1 MAQWNTGTDMITSY
15 LGRATI
21 FWRTAS
27 LLLLFL
33 SGDGQLFV
41 HRSANYKGT
50 CRADTLSNVSYK
62 EVGLV
67 DRPSP
72 GKVAYGVM
80 VYQRQ
85 NKTVS
90 DVFDQFTRLFD
101 AIYSPNF
108 TCVVHVDI
116 KSEPALI
123 EKITDY
129 VKKHAPQ
136 ASTIPSVSVSWGGIT
151 VVERTLALMQAAL
164 ESDPEWEYF
173 VNIGQEDYPLQSPAA
188 IQEYL
193 AHAVPPATNFIY
205 CWDLRGHDFFGQWE
219 HHEGR
224 VSKVFVDMFDG
235 RSREVRGLPRS
246 PPKVRQGHMHMHQY
260 LYNVSFPLS
269 LSHYAHLHASLHDR
283 NTLSTR
289 ASSKPSSPAPLWSP
303 PCMPPSPVGSF
314 CTSPRPKRRMRY
326 SSPHSSTSL
335 PTVPTLPAPP
345 AIAPFISPTGSAR
358 GAVGTPSTS
367 PHCTC
372 PCSWKK

>member
-1 MAQWNTGTDMITSY
+1 MKRGILPALCRPCY
-15 LGRATI
+15 CEK
-21 FWRTAS
+21 TAPHDGLLS
-27 LLLLFL
+27 LPHAACLCPP
-33 SGDGQLFV
+33 S
-41 HRSANYKGT
+41 
-50 CRADTLSNVSYK
+50 DTLSNVSYK

-173 VNIGQEDYPLQSPAA
+173 VNIGQVS
-188 IQEYL
+188 
-193 AHAVPPATNFIY
+193 V
-205 CWDLRGHDFFGQWE
+205 
-219 HHEGR
+219 R
-224 VSKVFVDMFDG
+224 VSC
-235 RSREVRGLPRS
+235 GL
-246 PPKVRQGHMHMHQY
+246 
-260 LYNVSFPLS
+260 L
-269 LSHYAHLHASLHDR
+269 DR
-283 NTLSTR
+283 HEACIL
-289 ASSKPSSPAPLWSP
+289 LWYR
-303 PCMPPSPVGSF
+303 CVVW
-314 CTSPRPKRRMRY
+314 
-326 SSPHSSTSL
+326 L
-335 PTVPTLPAPP
+335 L
-345 AIAPFISPTGSAR
+345 
-358 GAVGTPSTS
+358 
-367 PHCTC
+367 
-372 PCSWKK
+372 